1 MSKASKR
8 QKLTQEELKEENKKL
23 RREMAQRDLLT
34 KEDQQRIVDVLST
47 QNIIAYVMVL
57 FLPPVGVWYIW
68 TRREKLHLNIE
79 SVLLWTFVGTVI
91 FFGWIRLILQWTGVT
106 I

>member
-8 QKLTQEELKEENKKL
+8 QQRTEEELKEENKKL
-23 RREMAQRDLLT
+23 RLEMAQRNYSS
-34 KEDQQRIVDVLST
+34 KEDQERIVNVLST

-79 SVLLWTFVGTVI
+79 SVLLWTFVGTVV
-91 FFGWIRLILQWTGVT
+91 FFGWIKLIMQWTGV

>member
-8 QKLTQEELKEENKKL
+8 QKLTQEELETENKKL
-23 RREMAQRDLLT
+23 RQEMAQRNYSS
-34 KEDQQRIVDVLST
+34 KEDQERIVNVLSG

-57 FLPPVGVWYIW
+57 FIPPVGIWYIW

-79 SVLLWTFVGTVI
+79 SVLLWTFVGTVVFI
-91 FFGWIRLILQWTGVT
+91 GWIRLILQWTGVA
-106 I
+106 

>member
-23 RREMAQRDLLT
+23 RQEMAQRDYSS
-34 KEDQQRIVDVLST
+34 KEDQQRIVNVLST

-79 SVLLWTFVGTVI
+79 SVLLWTCVGSVV
-91 FFGWIRLILQWTGVT
+91 FYGWIKLILQWTGV

>member
-23 RREMAQRDLLT
+23 RQEMAQRDLLT

-47 QNIIAYVMVL
+47 QNIIAYGMVL
-57 FLPPVGVWYIW
+57 FLPPVGIWYIW

>member
-57 FLPPVGVWYIW
+57 FLPPVGIWYIW

>member
-23 RREMAQRDLLT
+23 RHEMAQRDLLT

-57 FLPPVGVWYIW
+57 FLPPVGIWYIW

>member
-23 RREMAQRDLLT
+23 RQEMAQRDLLT

-57 FLPPVGVWYIW
+57 FLPPVGIWYIW